1 MFSLYTKGLSSKLH
15 HNINFIRQF
24 SIFPQENLN
33 LWNDLYSSTQQQ
45 INKTL
50 KCNNNISAE
59 MRKDLETNYSQYRLS
74 INVISRI

>member
-24 SIFPQENLN
+24 SIFPQENL
-33 LWNDLYSSTQQQ
+33 QQQ